1 MRTALVIAAAGAIAL
16 ASFGLAQGPRAP
28 AEPGARAPEMQE
40 RSLQRQEVNQQHRQ
54 EHKQLRQEQRLEQ
67 NLEQNLE
74 RAEAI
79 ATMTRR
85 QQMLRTGECDDPSQA
100 DATQTRQQR
109 GPQARW

>member
-40 RSLQRQEVNQQHRQ
+40 RFLQRQEVNQQHRQ
-54 EHKQLRQEQRLEQ
+54 EHKQLQQEQRLEQ
-67 NLEQNLE
+67 NIE